1 MHVHDSEEQSAAGS
15 ASKCKK
21 KKVSAWSNAY
31 NSLQIREV
39 FWFVILRLFC
49 KIVVSFPQPLLSSY
63 DTVICAGIC
72 VLQVISDLRKSLD
85 LSSCVLPL
93 QILGSQKKLKSQVQA
108 RYLSWFTWF
117 SKDKMGQENF
127 GSSLSGLSGTHG
139 YIHEPN
145 LSQVKVLT
153 SLFLP
158 AWC

>member
-1 MHVHDSEEQSAAGS
+1 MS
-15 ASKCKK
+15 
-21 KKVSAWSNAY
+21 
-31 NSLQIREV
+31 

-49 KIVVSFPQPLLSSY
+49 EIMFSFPQPFLSSY
-63 DTVICAGIC
+63 VTVICTGIF

-117 SKDKMGQENF
+117 SKGEMGQENF
-127 GSSLSGLSGTHG
+127 SSLSGLSGIHG

-145 LSQVKVLT
+145 LSQVKVLA